1 MHGLWRSRWAAF
13 GAAVAVSFGGGGLW
27 VASASSAP
35 TPSAVVSI
43 EPARI
48 LDTRTDVGLAG
59 PFVSPVSQKLQVTGS
74 VPTTNGAS
82 TVVPAGATGVL
93 LNVTSVR
100 STANGFVSIRP
111 GDATGAPST
120 SSLNFLAGQ
129 TVPNSVQVGLP
140 TSGANAGMID
150 ITYDALGI
158 PGPTTELLVDVVG
171 YLVEGAP
178 GPTGPQGPQGAQGP
192 IGPRGFSAW
201 DTIPPGVTVTGVWGH
216 TMYVPGAE
224 LVNVSIPLPARA
236 PLDLADE
243 TVNFA
248 PDSSD
253 RTGDDDATCTG
264 TPKAPTAPPGKVCL
278 YLDYGMPEFP
288 SVGLDDIAVGSLE
301 GFFNGGLDDTG
312 FYLSWFQDTD
322 ATVTLYISWAY
333 TAPAA

>member
-82 TVVPAGATGVL
+82 IVVPAGATGVL

-111 GDATGAPST
+111 GDATGAPAT

-140 TSGANAGMID
+140 TSGANAGQID
-150 ITYDALGI
+150 ITYDALGV

-171 YLVEGAP
+171 YLVEG
-178 GPTGPQGPQGAQGP
+178 P
-192 IGPRGFSAW
+192 IGPRGVSAW
-201 DTIPPGVTVTGVWGH
+201 DTIPAGVTVTGVWGH
-216 TMYVPGAE
+216 TMYLPGGEQA
-224 LVNVSIPLPARA
+224 NVSIPLPALA
-236 PLDLADE
+236 PADLTDE

-248 PDSSD
+248 PDGSD

-288 SVGLDDIAVGSLE
+288 SVGLDEIAAGSLQ
-301 GFFNGGLDDTG
+301 GYFNGGLDDTG
-312 FYLSWFQDTD
+312 FYLSWLQASE

-333 TAPAA
+333 TAPTA